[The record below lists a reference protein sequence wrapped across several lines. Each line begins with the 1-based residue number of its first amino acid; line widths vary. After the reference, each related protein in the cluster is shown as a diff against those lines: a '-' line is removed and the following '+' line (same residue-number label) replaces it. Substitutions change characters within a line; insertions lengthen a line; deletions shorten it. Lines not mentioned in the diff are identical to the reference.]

1 MYCQKLFWKNSLCS
15 LRYLR
20 THWENITNT
29 DFKDIG
35 DIIRKKIEFDVC
47 DHKGPM
53 YPIYYT
59 LGIPSFIWTC
69 LRCRDQTSSS

>member
-1 MYCQKLFWKNSLCS
+1 MMCRKLFWRNSLRS
-15 LRYLR
+15 LKYLES
-20 THWENITNT
+20 HWENVTNT

-35 DIIRKKIEFDVC
+35 DIIRKKLKFEVS

-69 LRCRDQTSSS
+69 LRCRGQTSSS